1 MMEIISGGLVLIG
14 LAYAENRGWL
24 DKEKAS
30 FVVNVGMQ
38 AGICAGLLYFISRLS
53 EMFL

>member
-24 DKEKAS
+24 DREKVG

-38 AGICAGLLYFISRLS
+38 AGICGGLLYFIHKLS
-53 EMFL
+53 ILFL

>member
-24 DKEKAS
+24 DREKVG

-38 AGICAGLLYFISRLS
+38 AGICGGLLYFIHKLS
-53 EMFL
+53 IWFL

>member
-1 MMEIISGGLVLIG
+1 MLEVIGSGLILVGI
-14 LAYAENRGWL
+14 AFAENRGWL
-24 DKEKAS
+24 DREKVG
-30 FVVNVGMQ
+30 FIVNVGMQ

>member
-24 DKEKAS
+24 DREKVG

-38 AGICAGLLYFISRLS
+38 AGICGSLLYFIHQLS
-53 EMFL
+53 IWFL